1 MLDEKKV
8 RLMTKMSIY
17 EKRDGKHDIKLAKY
31 FKSDYVHYQ
40 LLRVIVAV
48 TFGYLM
54 LLFLAAIYKSDY
66 LIAEA
71 VTLDYA
77 AIGKKILIIY
87 VGLIVGFGF
96 LAVIGYSIAYT
107 VSRKRLSNYYNLL
120 KKLKK
125 IYVEENTS
133 AGETVE
139 AEGRNEK

>member
-40 LLRVIVAV
+40 LLRVVVAV
-48 TFGYLM
+48 TFGYL
-54 LLFLAAIYKSDY
+54 LVLGLALIYKSDY

-71 VTLDYA
+71 VVLDYA
-77 AIGKKILIIY
+77 AIGKQVLKYYLILLLSL
-87 VGLIVGFGF
+87 GL
-96 LAVIGYSIAYT
+96 LAVVGYSIAYT

-125 IYVEENTS
+125 IYKEEKTS
-133 AGETVE
+133 ASETQE
-139 AEGRNEK
+139 TEGRNET

>member
-40 LLRVIVAV
+40 LLRTIVAV
-48 TFGYLM
+48 TFGYLLI
-54 LLFLAAIYKSDY
+54 LLLAAIYKADY

-71 VTLDYA
+71 VVLDYA
-77 AIGKKILIIY
+77 SIARDVLVIY
-87 VGLIVGFGF
+87 LMLLVSLGLLSV
-96 LAVIGYSIAYT
+96 VGYSIAYT

-120 KKLKK
+120 KKLRK
-125 IYVEENTS
+125 IYDEEKTS
-133 AGETVE
+133 ASETDE
-139 AEGRNEK
+139 AEGRNEI